1 MTTSELEK
9 FWLHVPFAMNGGT
22 LANAHGAAL
31 TLLGRRAT
39 LHVMPALGESR
50 ESARNWIHWLMFEP
64 LTEPEAR
71 TLMAS
76 LRARVPA
83 LSVFAGAAGNVV
95 LTLPISDI
103 QKAVTSG
110 TGRAVY
116 SGSEITLVP
125 VEQVPSPS
133 WIGGYGFSSY
143 NEHLLVEL
151 NNCADVTDDRLLA
164 ALELWATA
172 SYENL
177 PRTKFLT
184 YLTILDS
191 LSVQAARGEAI
202 VKWIDAKIVEA
213 EPLQDPGIAGA
224 LENLKRVSH
233 TAALKALVARAADFQ
248 GLTSK
253 ERKEKI
259 QLAGTLYRLRS
270 KLSHQ
275 GSAAQFDPA
284 KARELVAFVLRAA
297 IEKPAIL
304 DVEPPTIVQAWR
316 RCRRRR
322 VERPHGSGTRSSSL
336 RRGTR

>member
-1 MTTSELEK
+1 MTISEPEK
-9 FWLHVPFAMNGGT
+9 FWLHVPFEMNGGT
-22 LANAHGAAL
+22 LAEAHGAAL
-31 TLLGRRAT
+31 TLLGHRAT

-50 ESARNWIHWLMFEP
+50 ESPRRWIHWLMFEP
-64 LTEPEAR
+64 MTESDAQ
-71 TLMAS
+71 TLVAS
-76 LRARVPA
+76 LRARVLA
-83 LSVFAGAAGNVV
+83 LSVSAGAAGNVV
-95 LTLPISDI
+95 LTLPTSDI

-116 SGSEITLVP
+116 NASEISLVP
-125 VEQVPSPS
+125 VDHVPSAS
-133 WIGGYGFSSY
+133 WLGAYGVANY
-143 NEHLLVEL
+143 TEHLLVEL
-151 NNCADVTDDRLLA
+151 NSCADVTDDRLLA

-191 LSVQAARGEAI
+191 LSVQPARGEAI
-202 VKWIDAKIVEA
+202 VNWIKAKILEA
-213 EPLQDPGIAGA
+213 EALQDPGIAGA

-233 TAALKALVARAADFQ
+233 TAALKALVARAADFR

-259 QLAGTLYRLRS
+259 QRAGELYQLRS

-275 GSAAQFDPA
+275 GGATHIDPA

-297 IEKPAIL
+297 IEKPEIL
-304 DVEPPTIVQAWR
+304 DVEPPTTVQARR

-322 VERPHGSGTRSSSL
+322 GERPHGGGTRSSSR